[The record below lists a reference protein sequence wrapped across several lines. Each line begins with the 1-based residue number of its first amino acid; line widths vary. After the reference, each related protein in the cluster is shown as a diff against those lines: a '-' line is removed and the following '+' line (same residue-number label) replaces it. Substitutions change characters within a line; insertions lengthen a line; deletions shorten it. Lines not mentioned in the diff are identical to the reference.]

1 MTLQTVRDLWR
12 YDQKVFDRFRR
23 SAERRGWRAAI
34 ADRGTGHLS
43 IKDTLVHILNVREA
57 WLVAIAQDRWTV
69 MDDPGRSG
77 GAIRSWSA
85 LRAYRDRVD
94 ASVVPWLARL
104 RGPMLSKRVRA
115 PWMPGRYTVEDAFF
129 QASIEQAHHLGEIIG
144 VYWQQDWSPPPMTWI
159 ENVRSPG
166 RR

>member
-1 MTLQTVRDLWR
+1 MPIQTVRDLWR
-12 YDQKVFDRFRR
+12 YDQRVFDRFER

-43 IKDTLVHILNVREA
+43 IKDTLVHILNVREV
-57 WLVAIAQDRWTV
+57 WLVAIAQDRWEVT
-69 MDDPGRSG
+69 DDPGRYG
-77 GAIRSWSA
+77 PAIRSWSS
-85 LRAYRDRVD
+85 LRAYRDRIDRAVE
-94 ASVVPWLARL
+94 PWLARL
-104 RGPMLSKRVRA
+104 REPMLAKRVRA

-159 ENVRSPG
+159 ENVRRTG